1 MPDDVML
8 VQPDA
13 WRYDVTSSLLIVTN
27 NLLNLDFQS
36 KIDENVSDL
45 PTEIFNNAQS
55 AIINFAREEK
65 SSTRD
70 PLARALETHH
80 KNLTTKSLIEL
91 FRKSVVEK
99 ARSGWVRSAGNLEWF
114 VIESINFA

>member
-1 MPDDVML
+1 MPDDMTSRK
-8 VQPDA
+8 PDTE
-13 WRYDVTSSLLIVTN
+13 RCDVTSSLLIVTN
-27 NLLNLDFQS
+27 SLPNLHSQS

-45 PTEIFNNAQS
+45 PTAIFNNAQS
-55 AIINFAREEK
+55 AIISFAREEK

-80 KNLTTKSLIEL
+80 ENLTTKSLIEL

-99 ARSGWVRSAGNLEWF
+99 ARSG
-114 VIESINFA
+114 